1 MRCRPTRAVWPSLP
15 GYGLSAGSGLCA
27 GVSPSASGCARCRSL
42 ASFRTNN
49 KLSPRNYSC
58 ARIPVE
64 FGDPGKRDSQALSG
78 CRTVIVPDCRPSPG
92 VVCRRPHERSN
103 EGPYAV
109 AIEVAYMVSA
119 AHAAVKAQ
127 VARIAALNVYPVP
140 DGDTGTNMLLTLGS
154 ALEET
159 SGKSY
164 DSPEEASRSCARAAL
179 MGARG
184 NSGVILSQMIRG
196 ACEVLADR
204 TSLDAQAF
212 VAGLEGAKERAY
224 SSVREPVEGTMLT
237 VIKDAALAAREAA
250 EAGNADLPSVVRAAR
265 EAAHDSVRRTPDLL
279 AVLREAGV
287 VDAGGLGVAVVLDGV
302 YARISGQ
309 EIEVPQADE
318 DDAPDLDAIH
328 AQEEAWGYCTEFLV
342 DGFEGDEEEFK
353 EHVYASGRSVLVVAQ
368 DDVVKVHVHT
378 QDPGGAL
385 SYAGRFGRLAGVKV
399 DDMEAQIRS
408 REPEERHAARLGVVA
423 ASRGEGNRALFE
435 QMGAV
440 VIEGGQGENPSAA
453 DLAGAVEETGAKA
466 VVVLPNN
473 KNIVP
478 TAGQVGELVE
488 AKTYVVPT
496 TNIAAGLAVM
506 VGYDGEG
513 EPDEVVEEMREI
525 SDSLRVG
532 EVTRSV
538 RDARFG
544 DRGVPEGTYIGFLD
558 GELVAVE
565 DGACQTALVIARK
578 IVEDG
583 ADVLTLLKGQELSE
597 ADLEEIVGGI
607 RDLDALEVEARD
619 GGQPLYPLQIVAE

>member
-1 MRCRPTRAVWPSLP
+1 L
-15 GYGLSAGSGLCA
+15 Y
-27 GVSPSASGCARCRSL
+27 
-42 ASFRTNN
+42 
-49 KLSPRNYSC
+49 
-58 ARIPVE
+58 
-64 FGDPGKRDSQALSG
+64 Q
-78 CRTVIVPDCRPSPG
+78 IVDDVLQWG
-92 VVCRRPHERSN
+92 VVYRKPLERSN
-103 EGPYAV
+103 EGFFAM
-109 AIEVAYMVSA
+109 AIEVAYMVAA

-127 VARIAALNVYPVP
+127 VARINDLNVYPVP
-140 DGDTGTNMLLTLGS
+140 DGDTGTNMLLTLAS
-154 ALEET
+154 ALNET

-164 DSPEEASRSCARAAL
+164 GSAQEASRACARSAL

-204 TSLDAQAF
+204 RSLDADAF
-212 VAGLEGAKERAY
+212 AAGLEGARERAY
-224 SSVREPVEGTMLT
+224 ASVREPVEGTMLT

-250 EAGNADLPSVVRAAR
+250 EGGNADLPSVVGTAR
-265 EAAHDSVRRTPDLL
+265 QAAHDSVRRTPELL

-302 YARISGQ
+302 YACISGQ

-318 DDAPDLDAIH
+318 DDAPDLESIH
-328 AQEEAWGYCTEFLV
+328 AQEAAWGYCTEFLV
-342 DGFEGDEEEFK
+342 DGFEGDVEDFK

-385 SYAGRFGRLAGVKV
+385 SYAGGFGRLAGVKV

-408 REPEERHAARLGVVA
+408 RGPEDRPAARLGVVA

-453 DLAGAVEETGAKA
+453 DLAGAVEETGSSA
-466 VVVLPNN
+466 VVLLPNN

-478 TAGQVGELVE
+478 TAAQVSELVE

-496 TNIAAGLAVM
+496 TNLAAGLAVM
-506 VGYDGEG
+506 VGYDAEG
-513 EPDEVVEEMREI
+513 EPDEVVEEMCEI

-538 RDARFG
+538 RDARIG
-544 DRGVPEGTYIGFLD
+544 DREVPEGAYIGFLD
-558 GELVAVE
+558 GDLMAVE
-565 DGACQTALVIARK
+565 NGVCQTALVLVRK
-578 IVEDG
+578 IVGDG
-583 ADVLTLLKGQELSE
+583 ADILTLLKGEELAE
-597 ADLEEIVGGI
+597 AELERILDGI
-607 RDLDALEVEARD
+607 RELDDDLEVETRD
-619 GGQPLYPLQIVAE
+619 GGQPLYPLQMVAE

>member
-1 MRCRPTRAVWPSLP
+1 M
-15 GYGLSAGSGLCA
+15 
-27 GVSPSASGCARCRSL
+27 
-42 ASFRTNN
+42 
-49 KLSPRNYSC
+49 
-58 ARIPVE
+58 
-64 FGDPGKRDSQALSG
+64 
-78 CRTVIVPDCRPSPG
+78 
-92 VVCRRPHERSN
+92 
-103 EGPYAV
+103 
-109 AIEVAYMVSA
+109 AIEVASMVA
-119 AHAAVKAQ
+119 AARAAVKAQ
-127 VARIAALNVYPVP
+127 VARINDLNVYPVP
-140 DGDTGTNMLLTLGS
+140 DGDTGTNMLLTLES
-154 ALEET
+154 ALNET

-164 DSPEEASRSCARAAL
+164 ASLEEASRACARAAL

-184 NSGVILSQMIRG
+184 YTWGIRSQMIRG

-204 TSLDAQAF
+204 RSLDAGAF
-212 VAGLEGAKERAY
+212 AAGLEGARERAY
-224 SSVREPVEGTMLT
+224 ASVREPVEGTMLT

-250 EAGNADLPSVVRAAR
+250 EGGDADLPSVVGAAR
-265 EAAHDSVRRTPDLL
+265 QAAHDSVRRTPELL
-279 AVLREAGV
+279 DVLREAGV

-302 YARISGQ
+302 YACVSGQ
-309 EIEVPQADE
+309 EIEVPEADE

-408 REPEERHAARLGVVA
+408 REPEERHAVRLGVVA

-453 DLAGAVEETGAKA
+453 DLAGAVERTGASA
-466 VVVLPNN
+466 VLLLPNN

-478 TAGQVGELVE
+478 TAEQVGELVE
-488 AKTYVVPT
+488 ARTHVVPT

-506 VGYDGEG
+506 VGYDAEG
-513 EPDEVVEEMREI
+513 EPDEVVEEMLEI
-525 SDSLRVG
+525 SDSLRVA
-532 EVTRSV
+532 EVTISV
-538 RDARFG
+538 RDARIG
-544 DRGVPEGTYIGFLD
+544 DREVPEGAYIGFLG

-565 DGACQTALVIARK
+565 DGICDASLVLARK
-578 IVEDG
+578 IVGDG
-583 ADVLTLLKGQELSE
+583 ADYLTLLKGEGLVE
-597 ADLEEIVGGI
+597 ADLQTIIDEI
-607 RDLDALEVEARD
+607 RDLDDDLEVEVRD
-619 GGQPLYPLQIVAE
+619 GGQPLYPLEMVAE